1 MSKKIRIFLLS
12 CVLVLA
18 CCMGMVAGASED
30 AEAKLI
36 AHNLTIT
43 DAGIN
48 VNFYVEMQGDVE
60 VTLNGNKVDNYGE
73 TERIIV
79 DAKAYDCY
87 KFVQPVVAK
96 KMNEDV
102 SLVIKS
108 GDTNLIDESYSVNDY
123 VAKVQNAGYNYNFE
137 GLVNAMTYYGEFAD
151 VYLKYSGKTAAGDD
165 AKTHISTV
173 DSSTLADYKMSV
185 NQENMNDLAQKGL
198 TCKGIQLNLNSEITL
213 RFVFAVE
220 GDVDTAKL
228 VAKSGSTEIPDVL
241 KRVGNNCYIDIE
253 KIGADALNKAYTI
266 EYDDKTILS
275 NCSVLSYAKAVVDAY
290 SENTEKANLVNLSKA
305 LYLYNQKANTYV
317 TSQATAVCDIFYNSG
332 FSATPD
338 GNTPVYLTK
347 EGDVTTKADG
357 NTVVTKLSQLNNSR
371 TKGSSIWMQSAY
383 TVAADENVT
392 TGPYVIRRYTGNSG
406 NVLNVAGT
414 ATLNTK
420 VDGSLGNF
428 VAKYPGGTE
437 TVSFETNGSVVADNS
452 LVNVAAGAIFTI
464 NDTSIQNSHVEN
476 GEVYVSGTPAA
487 FNITGD
493 AKSGV
498 VTVASGVTGVT
509 INVEGLT
516 AIAEEE
522 QVVLAS
528 HAGQSLTGNGDASA
542 ITLIDD
548 GDEHFGVV
556 KHNNN
561 VRIASV
567 ICVCGDDVTGKDSH
581 SCPWTNNVEGI
592 ANVYDIGW
600 QAHTATTGYMPGYNS
615 AGYYY
620 LTNNL
625 KLSSESYMTVTSYLD
640 LNGKTITCS
649 DNSRNIRMNV
659 ADIAYSIAD
668 SKDGGTIKLSEDYNY
683 PNGRGGVIYYR
694 AKNTFNMYGGTLD
707 MSNTAAAPTNPS
719 SSGDEYA
726 LIDIT
731 YGGIFAIYG
740 GEIKSAK
747 DGDGLDIR
755 TTGEI
760 IALGGTIYGEVLVRT
775 TNGSVTVGGDAK
787 VGVPMTN
794 ESTGYGIN
802 AWEASSIVCDNL
814 NKDAKIVLT
823 KKGTLTL
830 SEKEGSD
837 SFVSG
842 FELATGGKD
851 GHYGVV
857 KKSDG
862 TLAFATT
869 ICVCGENVSDN
880 HNHTCAW
887 VKSQNKSIADVYSI
901 DWLAYTT
908 SNGQM
913 PCEEGLYYYL
923 AQDITLTQQTDISTT
938 SCLDLNGKTITAS
951 TATRNIMIK
960 TDANYSITDSKQGQ
974 GMIRFPES
982 ETIYGAYGTLINV
995 AAGGQINLYGGTID
1009 MTGVAQAPYQP
1020 IDVKGTFNMHG
1031 GIIKPVQKATNNPGN
1046 SVHLRQDGASDIHP
1060 SLNVDGGI
1068 IYGKI
1073 VLQHASNTLTVA
1085 DDAVIGRTITI
1096 NGTTPEFGITAWVT
1110 GTSLVSK
1117 NVNENAQIVI
1127 VSSNVVLSG
1136 TGVASAFTVPT
1147 GYEVVETDGVLS
1159 MVKK

>member
-1 MSKKIRIFLLS
+1 
-12 CVLVLA
+12 
-18 CCMGMVAGASED
+18 
-30 AEAKLI
+30 
-36 AHNLTIT
+36 
-43 DAGIN
+43 
-48 VNFYVEMQGDVE
+48 
-60 VTLNGNKVDNYGE
+60 
-73 TERIIV
+73 
-79 DAKAYDCY
+79 
-87 KFVQPVVAK
+87 
-96 KMNEDV
+96 MNEDV

-198 TCKGIQLNLNSEITL
+198 TYKGIQLNLNSEITL

-228 VAKSGSTEIPDVL
+228 VAKSGSTEVPDVL

-253 KIGADALNKAYTI
+253 KIGADALDKAYTI
-266 EYDDKTILS
+266 EYGDKTILS

-357 NTVVTKLSQLNNSR
+357 NTVVTKLSQLNASR
-371 TKGSSIWMQSAY
+371 TKGCSIWMQSAY
-383 TVAADENVT
+383 TVDADESVT
-392 TGPYVIRRYTGNSG
+392 TGPYVIRRYTGNEG

-420 VDGSLGNF
+420 VDGSLGDS
-428 VAKYPGGTE
+428 VAQYPGGTA
-437 TVSFETNGSVVADNS
+437 TVSFESNGSAAAGNS
-452 LVNVAAGAIFTI
+452 MVNVAEGATFTI

-476 GEVYVSGTPAA
+476 GEVYVSGTPVA
-487 FNITGD
+487 FNVTGK

-516 AIAEEE
+516 ATAEEE

-556 KHNNN
+556 KHENN

-592 ANVYDIGW
+592 ANVYDIDW
-600 QAHTATTGYMPGYNS
+600 QAYSDETGNMPGTS
-615 AGYYY
+615 TSGYYY

-625 KLSSESYMTVTSYLD
+625 TLSDQSTITVTSYLD
-640 LNGKTITCS
+640 LNGMKITMKEGS
-649 DNSRNIRMNV
+649 KNIYMDT
-659 ADIAYSIAD
+659 ASIEYSIAD
-668 SKDGGTIKLSEDYNY
+668 SKEGGAIVATAPYAAY
-683 PNGRGGVIYYR
+683 GAVIEVR
-694 AKNTFNMYGGTLD
+694 AASSTFSMYGGTIDL
-707 MSNTAAAPTNPS
+707 SQIVAALPNPDN
-719 SSGDEYA
+719 GNEADECGF
-726 LIDIT
+726 IDLVK
-731 YGGIFAIYG
+731 GGTFAIYG
-740 GEIKSAK
+740 GEVKSAK
-747 DGDGLDIR
+747 DGDCIDIR
-755 TTGEI
+755 GNGKVV
-760 IALGGTIYGEVLVRT
+760 ALGGTIYGKVLVRT
-775 TNGSVTVGGDAK
+775 TSGSVTVGNDAE
-787 VGVPMTN
+787 VGKLPN
-794 ESTGYGIN
+794 YSDDSILRGIS
-802 AWEASSIVCDNL
+802 AWAATTIVCDNL
-814 NKDAKIVLT
+814 KKDAKIVLNS
-823 KKGTLTL
+823 KNNLAL

-842 FELATGGKD
+842 FELVTDGKD

-862 TLAFATT
+862 TLAFGTT

-887 VKSQNKSIADVYSI
+887 VKSQTNGIADVYSI
-901 DWLAYTT
+901 PWQAHIAT
-908 SNGQM
+908 SGTA
-913 PCEEGLYYYL
+913 PGTSESGYYYL
-923 AQDITLTQQTDISTT
+923 TNDFTMERSDVTAQ
-938 SCLDLNGKTITAS
+938 SCLDLNGKTITATCS
-951 TATRNIMIK
+951 TLNFYIT
-960 TDANYSITDSKQGQ
+960 ANADYSICDSKNGP
-974 GMIRFPES
+974 GIIFPEKPITYS
-982 ETIYGAYGTLINV
+982 SWGCLIY
-995 AAGGQINLYGGTID
+995 AAAEGKVNLYSGIID
-1009 MTGVAQAPYQP
+1009 MQSVSQATYSP
-1020 IDVKGTFNMHG
+1020 IQVRGTFNMHG
-1031 GIIKPVQKATNNPGN
+1031 GMIIPVQ
-1046 SVHLRQDGASDIHP
+1046 SVTSQGGTSIILRHTTG
-1060 SLNVDGGI
+1060 SLSVDGGT
-1068 IYGKI
+1068 IYGEI
-1073 VLQHASNTLTVA
+1073 ATHTACTITVA
-1085 DDAVIGRTITI
+1085 DDAKVGLLY
-1096 NGTTPEFGITAWVT
+1096 TTTNGITPTYGIRVWGST
-1110 GTSLVSK
+1110 KPTIISN
-1117 NVNENAQIVI
+1117 NVNSAAKIILGATNI
-1127 VSSNVVLSG
+1127 NLSG
-1136 TGVASAFTVPT
+1136 TGVASAFEFSISTSNK
-1147 GYEVVETDGVLS
+1147 VVETDGKLS
-1159 MVKK
+1159 IVAE